1 MCSSLDFTDVVSN
14 ALVCSFF
21 VMKNYSDDEERGEE
35 RENGGDEE
43 EEEGGSVRRSKREK
57 RLLFASFNLSE
68 MNRQLLD
75 PHHGFPMI
83 DDSEV
88 STKLETYMYIH
99 SCL

>member
-1 MCSSLDFTDVVSN
+1 
-14 ALVCSFF
+14 
-21 VMKNYSDDEERGEE
+21 MKNYSDDEERGEE

-57 RLLFASFNLSE
+57 RLLFASFNFSE

-88 STKLETYMYIH
+88 STKL
-99 SCL
+99 

>member
-1 MCSSLDFTDVVSN
+1 MSSNT
-14 ALVCSFF
+14 LVYSTKSSCFF
-21 VMKNYSDDEERGEE
+21 VMKNFSDDEERGEE
-35 RENGGDEE
+35 RENEGEE

-88 STKLETYMYIH
+88 STKL
-99 SCL
+99 

>member
-1 MCSSLDFTDVVSN
+1 MVSN
-14 ALVCSFF
+14 ALVYSTKSSCFF
-21 VMKNYSDDEERGEE
+21 VMKNYSDDEGREEE
-35 RENGGDEE
+35 RENGGEEEE

-57 RLLFASFNLSE
+57 RLLFASFNFSE

-88 STKLETYMYIH
+88 STKLETYIYIH

>member
-1 MCSSLDFTDVVSN
+1 MSSNT
-14 ALVCSFF
+14 LVYSTKSCFF
-21 VMKNYSDDEERGEE
+21 VMKNFSDDEERGEE
-35 RENGGDEE
+35 RENEGEE

-88 STKLETYMYIH
+88 STKL
-99 SCL
+99 

>member
-1 MCSSLDFTDVVSN
+1 MVSN
-14 ALVCSFF
+14 ALVCSTKCSCFF

-57 RLLFASFNLSE
+57 RLLFASFNFSE

-88 STKLETYMYIH
+88 STKL
-99 SCL
+99 